1 MAKKKTVSKPK
12 KTRPFGA
19 NQRKAHLNM
28 LRRSLKR
35 PWSVVLMDFSSN
47 FDYGMKKWSWRG
59 FLSGTPGLWRLC
71 GDYP

>member
-28 LRRSLKR
+28 VRSA
-35 PWSVVLMDFSSN
+35 
-47 FDYGMKKWSWRG
+47 YGLFK
-59 FLSGTPGLWRLC
+59 
-71 GDYP
+71 